1 MGDASRR
8 VPTKGVRGKGVDAG
22 VPMSFQ
28 RIVIGI
34 AVAGAAMAFASLA
47 CAQLNR
53 TAVSVKGNDANN
65 CAVATPCRTFARAVS
80 QTNSG
85 GEVVAK
91 DSAGYGA
98 FTADRAI
105 TVQAAAGAYAGI
117 TGSSGNLV
125 QITAGPSDKIV
136 LRGLTING
144 LGTAAAGIAF
154 TGGGAEV
161 QVENCLITGF
171 TNWGIISFY
180 PIRVQD
186 TIVRDSDIGIHIDN
200 AGGPVNATIE
210 RVQIQDSTTF
220 GVFSWR
226 NSTVAVRDSVATLS
240 GVGFR
245 AAGGGVLSV
254 ENSLATENTTG
265 VSAATYFGVAGT
277 VRLSNTMVVNNSGT
291 GVVVGTGT
299 VESWTNNGIRGNGT
313 DLSGSLTTRVQD
325 VGCEG
330 DPS

>member
-1 MGDASRR
+1 MDL
-8 VPTKGVRGKGVDAG
+8 
-22 VPMSFQ
+22 Q

-34 AVAGAAMAFASLA
+34 AVVGVATAFAPLA
-47 CAQLNR
+47 YAQLNR
-53 TAVSVKGNDANN
+53 TAVSVIGNDANN

-85 GEVVAK
+85 GEVVAL
-91 DSAGYGA
+91 DSAGFGA

-105 TVQAAAGAYAGI
+105 TVQAAPGVYAGI
-117 TGSSGNLV
+117 TASSGNLV

-171 TNWGIISFY
+171 ANWGIISFY

-200 AGGPVNATIE
+200 AGGPVNATLE
-210 RVQIQDSTTF
+210 RVQVQGSATF
-220 GVFSWR
+220 GIFSYR
-226 NSTVAVRDSVATLS
+226 NARVAVRDSVVSLS
-240 GVGFR
+240 GVGFH
-245 AAGGGVLSV
+245 AADGVLNIENGLAA
-254 ENSLATENTTG
+254 ENSTG
-265 VSAATYFGVAGT
+265 VSAAPFFFSSAGT
-277 VRLSNTMVVNNSGT
+277 VRMSNTMVVNNTT
-291 GVVVGTGT
+291 GVSVAGGT
-299 VESWTNNGIRGNGT
+299 VESWVNNEIRGNGT
-313 DLSGSLTTRVQD
+313 NLSGSLTIV
-325 VGCEG
+325 
-330 DPS
+330 SKM

>member
-1 MGDASRR
+1 MDL
-8 VPTKGVRGKGVDAG
+8 
-22 VPMSFQ
+22 Q

-34 AVAGAAMAFASLA
+34 AVVGVATAFAPLA
-47 CAQLNR
+47 YAQLNR
-53 TAVSVKGNDANN
+53 TAVSVIGNDANN

-85 GEVVAK
+85 GEVVAL
-91 DSAGYGA
+91 DSAGFGA

-105 TVQAAAGAYAGI
+105 TVQAAPGVYAGI

-161 QVENCLITGF
+161 QVESCVIAGF
-171 TNWGIISFY
+171 ANWGIISFY

-210 RVQIQDSTTF
+210 RVQIQNSTTF

-245 AAGGGVLSV
+245 AAGSGVLSV

-265 VSAATYFGVAGT
+265 VSAATYFGVPGT

-299 VESWTNNGIRGNGT
+299 VESWKTNKIRGNGT
-313 DLSGSLTTRVQD
+313 ELSGALTN
-325 VGCEG
+325 VG
-330 DPS
+330 PL

>member
-1 MGDASRR
+1 M
-8 VPTKGVRGKGVDAG
+8 KL
-22 VPMSFQ
+22 Q

-34 AVAGAAMAFASLA
+34 AVVGLAAAIASPA
-47 CAQLNR
+47 HAQLNR
-53 TAVSVKGNDANN
+53 TAVSVIGNDANN

-85 GEVVAK
+85 GDVVAL

-105 TVQAAAGAYAGI
+105 TVQAAPGVYAGI
-117 TGSSGNLV
+117 SAASGNLV

-161 QVENCLITGF
+161 QVENCVISGF
-171 TNWGIISFY
+171 VNWGIISFY

-210 RVQIQDSTTF
+210 RVQIQNSTTF

-265 VSAATYFGVAGT
+265 VSAATYSGGAGT
-277 VRLSNTMVVNNSGT
+277 VRLSNTMVVNNSST

-299 VESWTNNGIRGNGT
+299 VESWKTNKIRGNGT
-313 DLSGSLTTRVQD
+313 DLSGSLTNVN
-325 VGCEG
+325 
-330 DPS
+330 PL

>member
-1 MGDASRR
+1 M
-8 VPTKGVRGKGVDAG
+8 KL
-22 VPMSFQ
+22 Q

-34 AVAGAAMAFASLA
+34 AVAGAAAAFASLA

-53 TAVSVKGNDANN
+53 TAVSVIGNDANT

-85 GEVVAK
+85 GEVVAL

-105 TVQAAAGAYAGI
+105 TVQAAPGVYAGI
-117 TGSSGNLV
+117 SGSSGNLV

-161 QVENCLITGF
+161 QVENCVISGF
-171 TNWGIISFY
+171 ANWGIISFY

-186 TIVRDSDIGIHIDN
+186 TIVRDSDIGINIDN
-200 AGGPVNATIE
+200 AGGPVNATLE
-210 RVQIQDSTTF
+210 RVQVQSSATIGILAF
-220 GVFSWR
+220 R
-226 NSTVAVRDSVATLS
+226 NATVAVRDSVVSLS
-240 GVGFR
+240 GDGFH
-245 AAGGGVLSV
+245 ATGGVLSI
-254 ENSLATENTTG
+254 ENGLATENTTG
-265 VSAATYFGVAGT
+265 VSAAPRFSTAGT
-277 VRLSNTMVVNNSGT
+277 VRMSNTMVVNNTT
-291 GVVVGTGT
+291 GVSVAGGT
-299 VESWTNNGIRGNGT
+299 VESWVNNEIRGNGT
-313 DLSGSLTTRVQD
+313 NLSGSLTNV
-325 VGCEG
+325 
-330 DPS
+330 SKM